1 MTMFTESDLKELLE
15 YKAEYPVLSIYLNT
29 DPSEGSA
36 DVYKLRLRS
45 MLKDIDMKSDVNE
58 VELFFDHEY
67 DWSGR
72 SAVIFSCEADNF
84 FRFYS
89 FEVPIDD
96 RIRISERPHVKP
108 LADLLD
114 SYGGYGVALVDKQ
127 SARLFNFHL
136 GELREQVE
144 MTGESVRHT
153 KRGGGSQSPGRRGG
167 VAGQTDYTKE
177 VAERNMKEAADFTAS
192 FFTENH
198 VRRVLIG
205 GTEDNI
211 AAFRSQLPKAWQS
224 LIVGTFPVSMNASQT
239 DVMERAIEIGKEA
252 EIRRKLKLI
261 DTLVTNAAKGQ
272 GGVVGIEDTLAAVH
286 DGRVQTL
293 LVRAGY
299 REAGYLCQG
308 CEYITAQQL
317 DRCTFC
323 ENKFEQIPDV
333 VDLAVRR
340 VLRNGGEV
348 TVLHDFAEKSEF
360 KNVGALTRY

>member
-1 MTMFTESDLKELLE
+1 MMFTESDLKELLE

-36 DVYKLRLRS
+36 DAYKLRLRS
-45 MLKDIDMKSDVNE
+45 MLKDIDMNSDVNA
-58 VELFFDHEY
+58 VGLYIDHEY

-72 SAVIFSCEADNF
+72 SVVIFSCEADNF
-84 FRFYS
+84 FRLYS
-89 FEVPIDD
+89 FEVPIND

-127 SARLFNFHL
+127 GARLFNFHL
-136 GELREQVE
+136 GEMREKVE

-177 VAERNMKEAADFTAS
+177 VAERNMKEAADFSAR
-192 FFTENH
+192 FFTEHN

-211 AAFRSQLPKAWQS
+211 AAFRTQLHKSWQS
-224 LIVGTFPVSMNASQT
+224 LIVGAFPMSMNASQT
-239 DVMERAIEIGKEA
+239 EVMERAIEIGKEA
-252 EIRRKLKLI
+252 ERRRKLKLI
-261 DTLVTNAAKGQ
+261 ETVATNAAKGH
-272 GGVVGIEDTLAAVH
+272 GGVLGLEDTLAAVH

-293 LVRAGY
+293 LLQAGY
-299 REAGYLCQG
+299 REPGYLCHG
-308 CEYITAQQL
+308 CQYITPQEI
-317 DRCTFC
+317 DSCPFC
-323 ENKFEQIPDV
+323 GNEFEQIPDG

-348 TVLHDFAEKSEF
+348 EVLHVFDEKQDCG
-360 KNVGALTRY
+360 KIGALTRY